1 MVAGTTLRGAWLPRA
16 ALLSGAGLLL
26 GLAVLNP
33 DAWVAQ
39 QNIDRYAETGKVD
52 WLYLQDLSD
61 DAVPVLATLDDD
73 VVECALDGR
82 SISDDDWLEW
92 NLGRARAHSEL
103 SGEPAS
109 LSPTSIPKHGSAH
122 SRPTVT

>member
-52 WLYLQDLSD
+52 WLYLQDPAH
-61 DAVPVLATLDDD
+61 DAVPVLATPADAG
-73 VVECALDGR
+73 VECVLDGR
-82 SISDDDWLEW
+82 TTSDDDWPEELVRPS
-92 NLGRARAHSEL
+92 GRGRVC
-103 SGEPAS
+103 P
-109 LSPTSIPKHGSAH
+109 
-122 SRPTVT
+122 

>member
-61 DAVPVLATLDDD
+61 DAVPVLATLADD

-82 SISDDDWLEW
+82 SISDDDWLE
-92 NLGRARAHSEL
+92 GSISRARAHSEL
-103 SGEPAS
+103 TGHTAAQSNGEAWGRGGRGKS
-109 LSPTSIPKHGSAH
+109 
-122 SRPTVT
+122 V

>member
-1 MVAGTTLRGAWLPRA
+1 MRISDWSSDVCSSDL
-16 ALLSGAGLLL
+16 
-26 GLAVLNP
+26 
-33 DAWVAQ
+33 Q

-92 NLGRARAHSEL
+92 NLGRARANSEF

-109 LSPTSIPKHGSAH
+109 LSTTCISPDTTRQIGRAH
-122 SRPTVT
+122 A